1 MKVNWN
7 SKYNTISVYAIITFT
22 ICMLLALFVSHISVV
37 ADAVKKLVKVLAPL
51 IWGVVIAY
59 LIDPIRI
66 KLESAI
72 KTVTDRKTPHPRFN
86 RILSTILSMVFFL
99 AVLAAIVAIVLPQL
113 IDSVMG
119 IFDNFPG
126 YMTSFEQFFD
136 RLLINHPDIAVYIN
150 DQFDEIQK
158 TLISYANDIVPKL
171 GNLMLKIKDG
181 AMGLILGLKDF
192 IIGIIAAV
200 YFLFDKEHFHAQIKK
215 VSYALFPKQ
224 FAEGFFRICH
234 QTNRSFSGFIS
245 GKIVDSIIISILC
258 FICMTIFNFNYALL
272 ISVIIGVT
280 NIVPFFGPIF
290 GAIPSA
296 LLLLV
301 SAPNQVI
308 GFLVMVVVLQQI
320 DGNIIG
326 PKILGNSTGLS
337 AFWVVF
343 AIIIS
348 SGFFGFMGMLVG
360 VPVFAVIYSLVD
372 EYIEYLLKKKS
383 MPVDTDAYFSGANE
397 SFVVTEKER
406 IEENGA

>member
-1 MKVNWN
+1 
-7 SKYNTISVYAIITFT
+7 
-22 ICMLLALFVSHISVV
+22 MLLALFVSNISVV
-37 ADAVKKLVKVLAPL
+37 ADALKMLVKVLAPL

-59 LIDPIRI
+59 LIDPVRI
-66 KLESAI
+66 KIESVI
-72 KTVTDRKTPHPRFN
+72 KLLIERKKPHPRFS
-86 RILSTILSMVFFL
+86 RMLATILSVLFFL
-99 AVLAAIVAIVLPQL
+99 IVLAAIVAIILPQL
-113 IDSVMG
+113 IDSVIG
-119 IFDNFPG
+119 IFDNFPS
-126 YMTSFEQFFD
+126 YIMSFEQFFD
-136 RLLINHPDIAVYIN
+136 KLLINHPNITGYIN

-158 TLISYANDIVPKL
+158 TLIGYVNDMVPKL

-181 AMGLILGLKDF
+181 AMGVILGLKDF
-192 IIGIIAAV
+192 VIGIIVAV
-200 YFLFDKEHFHAQIKK
+200 YFLLDKEHFHAQFKK
-215 VSYALFPKQ
+215 ISCALFPKQ
-224 FAEGFFRICH
+224 FAEGFFMICH
-234 QTNRSFSGFIS
+234 RTNESFSGFVS
-245 GKIVDSIIISILC
+245 GKIVDSIIMSILC
-258 FICMTIFNFNYALL
+258 FICMKIFNFNYALL

-337 AFWVVF
+337 AFWVIF

-383 MPVDTDAYFSGANE
+383 MPVDTDAYFLKSDE

-406 IEENGA
+406 IEENGT